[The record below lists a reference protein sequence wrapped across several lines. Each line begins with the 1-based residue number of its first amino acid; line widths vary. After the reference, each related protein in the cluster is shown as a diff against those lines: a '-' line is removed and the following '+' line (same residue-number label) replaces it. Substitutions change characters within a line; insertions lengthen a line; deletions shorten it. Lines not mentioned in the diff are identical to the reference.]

1 MPGDDP
7 REKLRDLTNRLSNE
21 TDENRRQELRR
32 QIQQLERQA
41 QAQDRERTLQTA
53 AEMKELYSDPSKKTQ
68 K

>member
-7 REKLRDLTNRLSNE
+7 RENLRDLTNRLSNE

-41 QAQDRERTLQTA
+41 QEYERALQTA
-53 AEMKELYSDPSKKTQ
+53 AEMKQLSKNLK